1 MRKQGTDV
9 LFDKPLS
16 ESQTQAEQGFRPPQG
31 PRPLSLVTTLVLPA
45 SQRHHSSKVVD
56 MRTLIAI
63 PVFNEQKHLGRVLEL
78 VLEQVSN
85 GVRVLCIDDG
95 STDATPAIL
104 ANFPVDVV
112 RHARNRGYGRSM
124 QDAFRWAQM
133 DHCDWVVTM
142 DCDEQHEPAAIP
154 EFLALAAKN
163 DADVISGSRYLTMMN
178 GDDSPPPDRRAI
190 NAELTREINTRL
202 GLGITDAFCG
212 FKAYSVR
219 ALDSLTFDVDGYAFP
234 MQFWVQAA
242 AAKLRIKEHAI
253 RLIYNDPKRTFGG
266 PLNDATVRL
275 SHYRCILHR
284 ELARCASR
292 LPPQAVADI
301 PAKLACE

>member
-1 MRKQGTDV
+1 MIEMGVTASPGRASNVDRATNPLAMR
-9 LFDKPLS
+9 
-16 ESQTQAEQGFRPPQG
+16 A
-31 PRPLSLVTTLVLPA
+31 
-45 SQRHHSSKVVD
+45 
-56 MRTLIAI
+56 LIAI
-63 PVFNEQKHLGRVLEL
+63 PVYNEQKYLGRVLEL
-78 VLEQVSN
+78 VLEYVTN

-112 RHARNRGYGRSM
+112 RHAKNRGYGRSM

-133 DHCDWVVTM
+133 DRCDWVVTM

-154 EFLALAAKN
+154 EFLALAGRQ
-163 DADVISGSRYLTMMN
+163 DADVISGSRYLVSMN
-178 GDDSPPPDRRAI
+178 GDDHPPPDRRAI
-190 NAELTREINTRL
+190 NAELTAELNRRL

-212 FKAYSVR
+212 FKAYRVK
-219 ALDSLTFDVDGYAFP
+219 ALESLRLDVDGYAFP

-242 AAKLRIKEHAI
+242 AARLRIKEHAI

-266 PLNDATVRL
+266 PLNDAEVRL
-275 SHYRCILHR
+275 QHYRCILHR
-284 ELARCASR
+284 ELARCAAK
-292 LPPQAVADI
+292 LPLEAVADI